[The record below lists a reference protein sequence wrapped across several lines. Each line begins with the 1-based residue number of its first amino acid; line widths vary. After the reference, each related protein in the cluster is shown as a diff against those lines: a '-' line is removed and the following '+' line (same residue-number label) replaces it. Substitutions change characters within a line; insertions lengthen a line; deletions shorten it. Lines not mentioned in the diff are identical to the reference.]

1 MALGPINYQMQVAT
15 PFESVLQG
23 MTAGAKLADIEAAR
37 AAQTA
42 QTAAIQ
48 QKAALAQQQVAQL
61 DAFERARAAYFAN
74 PNRSGE
80 DFERL
85 LAQSPDKE
93 RLDALKAAAE
103 SRGETRLTNDKRF
116 YGQLLSAIEVNPAT
130 AKSILETRIA
140 GTQDPNE
147 KQGFQLA
154 LDALNVS
161 SEKAAEIT
169 ELLAGASFGKDWV
182 DTIANARKA
191 RREAKEGPINLRKLE
206 ADAKK
211 AETELVTLAKIKDA
225 ELRKAKSDAE
235 QLAVQAKFAERTAQ
249 AELRLKDAQAA
260 SSRASAAKATAETEE
275 LKRKATEGPLPE
287 YNAQAG
293 GFIIKPSKSN
303 PTGGFIPLPQVQNVR
318 DQQAAV
324 KALKTAGYDPE
335 TGEDTISKLIERST
349 SGGLQAASTAALNAI
364 GVSTTGSMA
373 IRELAAAA
381 SSIATDMLGGKLG
394 AGISNTDRDFIVAGL
409 GSIADPKIPFEDR
422 LAAWNSVKNRMLLTG
437 VLPPPTRRPGARP
450 PAPAPAP
457 APGREAETPAIDAL
471 LEKYRD

>member
-23 MTAGAKLADIEAAR
+23 MSAGAKMADIEAAR
-37 AAQTA
+37 MQREAQA
-42 QTAAIQ
+42 AAIQ
-48 QKAALAQQQVAQL
+48 QKTALKQQEADRL
-61 DAFERARAAYFAN
+61 NAFERARTAYFAN

-80 DFERL
+80 DFDRL

-93 RLDALKAAAE
+93 ALDALKAAAE
-103 SRGETRLTNDKRF
+103 SRGTERLINDKRF
-116 YGQLLSAIEVNPAT
+116 YGQLLTAIEVNPAT
-130 AKSILETRIA
+130 AKSILESRIA
-140 GTQDPNE
+140 GTQDANE

-154 LDALNVS
+154 LKALDVS
-161 SEKAAEIT
+161 PEKAAEIT

-191 RREAKEGPINLRKLE
+191 RREVKEGPINLRKLE

-211 AETELVTLAKIKDA
+211 AETELVTLGKIKDA
-225 ELRKAKSDAE
+225 ELRKAESDADR
-235 QLAVQAKFAERTAQ
+235 LAIQAKFAERTAQ
-249 AELRLKDAQAA
+249 AELRLKDAQTA
-260 SSRASAAKATAETEE
+260 SSRASAAKTTAETED

-293 GFIIKPSKSN
+293 GFIIKPSKGN
-303 PTGGFIPLPQVQNVR
+303 PTGGFVPLPQVQNVK

-324 KALKTAGYDPE
+324 KALRTAGYDPE

-349 SGGLQAASTAALNAI
+349 SGGLQAVSAAAANKL
-364 GVSTTGSMA
+364 GFSTTGSMA

-409 GSIADPKIPFEDR
+409 GSIADPTIPFEDR
-422 LAAWNSVKNRMLLTG
+422 LAAWGSVKNRLILTG
-437 VLPPPTRRPGARP
+437 VLPPPTRRPGSRP
-450 PAPAPAP
+450 PAPASAV
-457 APGREAETPAIDAL
+457 GVEAETPAIDAL
-471 LEKYRD
+471 LEKYPQE